1 MDPYDVIFYPLM
13 TEAANRMI
21 ETENKLVFI
30 VNMKAGKAD
39 VRRAVEELYEVAVER
54 VNVLITPRGEKKA
67 FVKLH
72 PDYKASDVAIKL
84 GIL

>member
-1 MDPYDVIFYPLM
+1 LDPYDVILYPLM
-13 TEAANRMI
+13 TEATSRMI

-30 VNMKAGKAD
+30 VNMKATKTEVG
-39 VRRAVEELYEVAVER
+39 RAVEELYEVAVKK
-54 VNVLITPRGEKKA
+54 VNVLITPRGKKKA

-72 PDYKASDVAIKL
+72 PDYKASDVAIRL